1 VKPVAQK
8 KKSAKKRPKKA
19 AEKKLTN
26 KKDSG
31 SRPRKE
37 TQPIAARYATAAPP
51 PSRRRT
57 DKDGK
62 RAVDAKPSP
71 AANDTS
77 GKKHAAITPLDRVR
91 LINNMDRTE
100 HQREPLQTGVDR
112 PAEHAGQVA
121 DGVAEQEDKLDLIA
135 PELTNAGTNKLL
147 QLSLWW
153 AGGMRLPRA
162 AFVGRALHELKS
174 IDEEL
179 APIRGTADKICQ
191 RIRRN
196 NANQLRLRI
205 TQVMDRHS
213 KGTMSTEDA
222 ASALVGFLDKT
233 WAVLE
238 ALGLLKAA
246 CPAGVYLVGDG
257 LTLFDGFPDWKKVDD
272 KLPKKPT
279 RPSRR
284 MRS

>member
-1 VKPVAQK
+1 MAQK